1 MITISMK
8 TQINAPAVDVWAVI
22 GDFNAL
28 PKFVE
33 AAVESS
39 VDGEGI
45 GTVRTIT
52 LPDGAKL
59 LERLEEYDAEKMMVK
74 YSILE
79 GPLPVADYMSV
90 MQLTA
95 TDNGCELEWSSE
107 FNAAGASDEDAR
119 STMAGVYQMG
129 FDGLAKIFA

>member
-8 TQINAPAVDVWAVI
+8 TRINAPAADVWAVI

-59 LERLEEYDAEKMMVK
+59 LERLEAYDAEKMMVK
-74 YSILE
+74 YSILK

-90 MQLTA
+90 MQLNP
-95 TDNGCELEWSSE
+95 TDAGCELEWSSA
-107 FNAAGASDEDAR
+107 FNAAGASDEEAR
-119 STMAGVYQMG
+119 TTLEGVYQMG